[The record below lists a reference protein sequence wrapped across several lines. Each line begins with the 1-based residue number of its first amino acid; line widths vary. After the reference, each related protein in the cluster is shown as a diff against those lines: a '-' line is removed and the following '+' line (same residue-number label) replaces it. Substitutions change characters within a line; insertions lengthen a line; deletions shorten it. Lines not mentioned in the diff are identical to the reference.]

1 VGPRVFA
8 RGDEELH
15 LPTKDSPPALPR
27 SVWVLGFVSL
37 FMDLSSEVIHA
48 LLPLFIT
55 VTLGASV
62 AVLGAIDGVA
72 EATASFAK
80 LAGGRLSDR
89 QQKRK
94 PWILAGYGLAAVTKP
109 LMALATGP
117 WTVLG
122 ARLVD
127 RTAKGLRGAPRD
139 ALIADDTPADQRGAA
154 YGLRQSLD
162 TIGALLAPIAATVL
176 MVVLAGDIRSIFWIA
191 VVPAFVSVAIIILY
205 LREPETRSRDAK
217 LQPLLS
223 GFREV
228 DKNCRRII
236 LVAFLF
242 TLARFSESF
251 LVLKGAE
258 AGLSLATAPL
268 VLAVFNLSYVLLAY
282 PAGALGDRR
291 DPRLILTA
299 GIALL
304 ILGNVVLASST
315 SLAGLVVGVS
325 LWGAHMALTQ
335 GLFGK
340 LVADA
345 APAHLRATT
354 FGLFHVATGL
364 GLLLAS
370 LGGGMLWDRDGPA
383 ATFLA
388 SAAIAAA
395 AGVMLWLLPKPAP
408 AS

>member
-1 VGPRVFA
+1 M
-8 RGDEELH
+8 
-15 LPTKDSPPALPR
+15 
-27 SVWVLGFVSL
+27 LGFVSL
-37 FMDLSSEVIHA
+37 FMDLSSEIIHA

-62 AVLGAIDGVA
+62 AVLGAIDGVS

-162 TIGALLAPIAATVL
+162 TIGALLAPIAAAVL

-205 LREPETRSRDAK
+205 LREPERRSGEAK
-217 LQPLLS
+217 PQPLLS

-228 DKNCRRII
+228 DKDCRRII

-268 VLAVFNLSYVLLAY
+268 VLAVFNLSYVLLSY

-291 DPRLILTA
+291 DPRLILSA

-304 ILGNVVLASST
+304 IVGNLVLANST
-315 SLAGLVVGVS
+315 GLVGLVIGVS

-354 FGLFHVATGL
+354 FGLFHVATGF

-408 AS
+408 IS

>member
-1 VGPRVFA
+1 MSPR
-8 RGDEELH
+8 
-15 LPTKDSPPALPR
+15 LPR

-37 FMDLSSEVIHA
+37 FMDLSSEIIHA

-72 EATASFAK
+72 EATGSFAK

-89 QQKRK
+89 QQKRR
-94 PWILAGYGLAAVTKP
+94 PWILAGYGMAALTKP
-109 LMALATGP
+109 LMALAGTP
-117 WTVLG
+117 LAVLG

-127 RTAKGLRGAPRD
+127 RTAKGLRGSPRD
-139 ALIADDTPADQRGAA
+139 ALIADETPPEQRGAA

-162 TIGALLAPIAATVL
+162 TVGALLAPVVAAGL
-176 MVVLAGDIRSIFWIA
+176 MIWLAGDIRSIFWIA
-191 VVPAFVSVAIIILY
+191 VIPAFVSVAIIILF
-205 LREPETRSRDAK
+205 LREPERSGAAPPPK
-217 LQPLLS
+217 PLLKS
-223 GFREV
+223 FREV
-228 DKNCRRII
+228 DKDCRRVI

-251 LVLKGAE
+251 LVLKGAD

-268 VLAVFNLSYVLLAY
+268 VLVVFNLSYVLLSY
-282 PAGALGDRR
+282 PAGSLGDRR

-299 GIALL
+299 GILL
-304 ILGNVVLASST
+304 LVIGNGVLALTS
-315 SLAGLVVGVS
+315 SLAGVVVGVA

-335 GLFGK
+335 GLFAK
-340 LVADA
+340 LLADA
-345 APAHLRATT
+345 APPHLRATA
-354 FGLFHVATGL
+354 FGLFNVATGI

-370 LGGGMLWDRDGPA
+370 LGAGLLWDRDGSS

-388 SAAIAAA
+388 SAAVAAG
-395 AGVMLWLLPKPAP
+395 AGVMLWLLPERRNA
-408 AS
+408 

>member
-1 VGPRVFA
+1 MASRHS
-8 RGDEELH
+8 R
-15 LPTKDSPPALPR
+15 PALPR

-37 FMDLSSEVIHA
+37 FMDLSSEIIHA

-62 AVLGAIDGVA
+62 AVLGAIDGVS

-162 TIGALLAPIAATVL
+162 TIGALLAPIAAAVL

-205 LREPETRSRDAK
+205 LREPERRSGEAK
-217 LQPLLS
+217 PQPLLS

-228 DKNCRRII
+228 DKDCRRII

-268 VLAVFNLSYVLLAY
+268 VLAVFNLSYVLLSY

-291 DPRLILTA
+291 DPRLILSA

-304 ILGNVVLASST
+304 IVGNLVLANST
-315 SLAGLVVGVS
+315 GLVGLVIGVS

-354 FGLFHVATGL
+354 FGLFHVATGF

-408 AS
+408 IS

>member
-1 VGPRVFA
+1 MTTSTA
-8 RGDEELH
+8 RR
-15 LPTKDSPPALPR
+15 ALPR

-37 FMDLSSEVIHA
+37 FMDLSSEIIHA

-62 AVLGAIDGVA
+62 AILGAIDGVA

-89 QQKRK
+89 RQKRK
-94 PWILAGYGLAAVTKP
+94 PWIVLGYGLAAVTKP

-139 ALIADDTPADQRGAA
+139 ALIADDTPPDQRGAA

-162 TIGALLAPIAATVL
+162 TIGALLAPVAAALL
-176 MVVLAGDIRSIFWIA
+176 MIWLAGDIRTIFWIA
-191 VVPAFVSVAIIILY
+191 VIPAFVAVAILW
-205 LREPETRSRDAK
+205 LFLKEPEQRATDSK
-217 LQPLLS
+217 PQPLLS

-228 DKNCRRII
+228 DKDCRRII

-258 AGLSLATAPL
+258 AGLTLATAPL
-268 VLAVFNLSYVLLAY
+268 VLVVFNLSYVLLSY
-282 PAGALGDRR
+282 PAGALGDRH

-304 ILGNVVLASST
+304 VLGNIVLSSST
-315 SLAGLVVGVS
+315 GLAGLVVGVG

-335 GLFGK
+335 GLFAK

-345 APAHLRATT
+345 APTHLRATT
-354 FGLFHVATGL
+354 FGLFHVATGI

-370 LGGGMLWDRDGPA
+370 LGGGMLWDRDGSA

-395 AGVMLWLLPKPAP
+395 AGVMLWLLPRHGPGQA
-408 AS
+408 A

>member
-1 VGPRVFA
+1 MSTSR
-8 RGDEELH
+8 R
-15 LPTKDSPPALPR
+15 PALPR
-27 SVWVLGFVSL
+27 SVWILGLVSL
-37 FMDLSSEVIHA
+37 FMDLSSEIIHA

-62 AVLGAIDGVA
+62 VVLGAIDGVA

-89 QQKRK
+89 NQKRK
-94 PWILAGYGLAAVTKP
+94 PWIVAGYGLAALTKP
-109 LMALATGP
+109 LMALASTP
-117 WTVLG
+117 LTVLG
-122 ARLVD
+122 ARLLD

-139 ALIADDTPADQRGAA
+139 ALIADDTPSEQRGAA

-162 TIGALLAPIAATVL
+162 TIGALLAPLAAAGL
-176 MVVLAGDIRSIFWIA
+176 MIWLAGDIRTIFWIA
-191 VVPAFVSVAIIILY
+191 AVPALVAVAILM
-205 LREPETRSRDAK
+205 LFLKEPERRSDSGK
-217 LQPLLS
+217 VQPLLW

-228 DKNCRRII
+228 DRASRRLI

-258 AGLSLATAPL
+258 AGLTLATAPL
-268 VLAVFNLSYVLLAY
+268 VLVVFNLSYVLLSY
-282 PAGALGDRR
+282 PAGALGDRA
-291 DPRLILTA
+291 DPRLILTG

-304 ILGNVVLASST
+304 ILGNLFLAWGEG
-315 SLAGLVVGVS
+315 LAALTLGVA

-335 GLFGK
+335 GLFAK

-345 APAHLRATT
+345 APVHLRATT
-354 FGLFHVATGL
+354 FGLFHVATGV

-370 LGGGMLWDRDGPA
+370 LGAGLLWTRDGPSM
-383 ATFLA
+383 TFLA

-395 AGVMLWLLPKPAP
+395 AGAFLWLLPREQTP
-408 AS
+408 SS